1 MSNTKISFK
10 KGHFTIETTKEFLKD
25 FDAVCK
31 TMDSDLFKKLFIKYD
46 FYYDEGYK
54 EVLDLIIQQT
64 SSWYNPDLGTELLEV
79 TTFDSNCVF
88 CFFGKAVKG
97 YEWKYINRLD
107 KGINNRINYSNK
119 IAFIFEYENNNL
131 IEFGVCNSFT
141 D

>member
-10 KGHFTIETTKEFLKD
+10 EGHFTIETTKEFLKD

-31 TMDSDLFKKLFIKYD
+31 TMDSDLFKKLFVKYD
-46 FYYDEGYK
+46 FYYDEGYR

-64 SSWYNPDLGTELLEV
+64 SNWYNLDLGTELLEV
-79 TTFDSNCVF
+79 TTFDSKCVY
-88 CFFGKAVKG
+88 CFFGKSVNG
-97 YEWKYINRLD
+97 YKWTYINKLD
-107 KGINNRINYSNK
+107 KGINSRIVHSNN